1 VLLQPLQMLG
11 CDPLCMNT
19 IRKTIVRR
27 MLIHICLLAAGIQQ
41 VSVVSNV
48 DIMRQYI
55 IRHGQRRF
63 SRSEFSIFGDLFN
76 PPQANCL
83 L

>member
-1 VLLQPLQMLG
+1 MHENNSASYVNTLQPLQMLG
-11 CDPLCMNT
+11 CVPLCM
-19 IRKTIVRR
+19 KTIVRR

-63 SRSEFSIFGDLFN
+63 SRSEFSIFGDLR
-76 PPQANCL
+76 
-83 L
+83 